1 MKERAIGIL
10 LHIASLP
17 SRYGIG
23 TFGKKAYDFVN
34 ILATHGIKYWQV
46 LPLVQT
52 GYGDSPYQ
60 AVYSGAG
67 NPYFIDLE
75 CLVKDG
81 LLKKN
86 ELAICRNT
94 KSKIDY
100 AFLYQNK
107 YKALRQA
114 YKRFDVK
121 EKAFIE
127 FVKEDRFNA
136 YALFMTI
143 KEKFNQISFDQW
155 PSQYKLAQKRALKK
169 IVKENREEY
178 TFWLF
183 LQYKFFKQW
192 NELKKYANEKG
203 IEIIGDI
210 PLYVAYDSVD
220 VWLNPELF
228 KLNSD
233 RSLKKVA
240 GVPPDYFSVT
250 GQLWGNPVY
259 KWSAHRKNGYLWWKN
274 RFRQAFE
281 MYDVVR
287 VDHFRGF
294 DRYYEIDASEKTA
307 EKGKWKRGPQY
318 EFFLSIEKEL
328 GRLRIIAEDLGKQD
342 LGVQRL
348 MEKTGYPG
356 MKVIQFAFDGN
367 TRNPYLPK
375 NICENSV
382 CYTGTHD
389 NDTMLGYIK
398 SMNSTSYSTFCSNL
412 NKVGLKSVVNIKDKK
427 AIAKNIVFI
436 ALNSPSYL
444 TIIPLQDILL
454 LDSRAR
460 MNTPSL
466 LTGNWQFKLYSLPDS
481 KVMDE
486 FTEMVKKTHRYNS
499 F

>member
-1 MKERAIGIL
+1 M
-10 LHIASLP
+10 
-17 SRYGIG
+17 
-23 TFGKKAYDFVN
+23 
-34 ILATHGIKYWQV
+34 
-46 LPLVQT
+46 
-52 GYGDSPYQ
+52 
-60 AVYSGAG
+60 
-67 NPYFIDLE
+67 
-75 CLVKDG
+75 
-81 LLKKN
+81 
-86 ELAICRNT
+86 
-94 KSKIDY
+94 
-100 AFLYQNK
+100 
-107 YKALRQA
+107 
-114 YKRFDVK
+114 
-121 EKAFIE
+121 
-127 FVKEDRFNA
+127 
-136 YALFMTI
+136 
-143 KEKFNQISFDQW
+143 
-155 PSQYKLAQKRALKK
+155 
-169 IVKENREEY
+169 
-178 TFWLF
+178 
-183 LQYKFFKQW
+183 
-192 NELKKYANEKG
+192 
-203 IEIIGDI
+203 
-210 PLYVAYDSVD
+210 
-220 VWLNPELF
+220 
-228 KLNSD
+228 
-233 RSLKKVA
+233 
-240 GVPPDYFSVT
+240 
-250 GQLWGNPVY
+250 
-259 KWSAHRKNGYLWWKN
+259 
-274 RFRQAFE
+274 
-281 MYDVVR
+281 
-287 VDHFRGF
+287 
-294 DRYYEIDASEKTA
+294 
-307 EKGKWKRGPQY
+307 
-318 EFFLSIEKEL
+318 
-328 GRLRIIAEDLGKQD
+328 GKQD